1 MFTQVELVSQN
12 NDVRVYWLEHGHN
25 TTHVPIAVG
34 RGIRILEENPFF
46 RIRRVFTPL
55 NNRKALPV
63 KSNVGTIV
71 ELN

>member
-12 NDVRVYWLEHGHN
+12 NEVRVYWLEHGHN
-25 TTHVPIAVG
+25 SLNVHIAVG
-34 RGIRILEENPFF
+34 RGVKILEENPYF
-46 RIRRVFTPL
+46 RIRRVFTTL
-55 NNRKALPV
+55 NNRKDLPV